1 MNYPL
6 DISTCREIVL
16 QALRADQ
23 RSLFITLM
31 IILYLVQ
38 FPISV
43 TVYKTKYSNQKN
55 LPLCVVFDSASANSV
70 LDRLQLFSS
79 EEVVLSIFSCLIK
92 GFMSSSGLELVNG
105 EEALLFGVD
114 DAAPS
119 TQRSPGAG
127 SRGEAG
133 GGVWTLLPVVFLP
146 AI

>member
-1 MNYPL
+1 M
-6 DISTCREIVL
+6 
-16 QALRADQ
+16 
-23 RSLFITLM
+23 
-31 IILYLVQ
+31 
-38 FPISV
+38 
-43 TVYKTKYSNQKN
+43 
-55 LPLCVVFDSASANSV
+55 
-70 LDRLQLFSS
+70 
-79 EEVVLSIFSCLIK
+79 LSIFSCLIK

-146 AI
+146 EMGADMLGLLLLIDDSGKFPSSVSLSFSLFV